1 MPNPTKKSPR
11 LKWLLFIALWVLLT
25 AAFGYLAME
34 QASQYSALRNDLE
47 RINTEIERARAE
59 HEHIHRQMQFI
70 GSDAYIEEQARRR
83 LGMVLPTELIFK
95 NIGQ

>member
-1 MPNPTKKSPR
+1 MSNPTKKSPR
-11 LKWLLFIALWVLLT
+11 FKWFFFIVLWAVLT
-25 AAFGYLAME
+25 VSFGYLAMA
-34 QASQYSALRNDLE
+34 QASQYAALRSDLE
-47 RINTEIERARAE
+47 RINTEIERAHAE
-59 HEHIHRQMQFI
+59 YEHIHRQLQFI